1 MKKSKRN
8 TNLRI
13 KELGKYYKVFS
24 DFIYKH
30 SKLVIIS
37 IFVAL
42 SIFFSLEFYY
52 TKIWDYLVRIMDA
65 QFFFHGGT
73 YFEIPRAILE
83 SVIIGLYGFFMG
95 PFAIY
100 GFIITATIIF
110 FFAVYDFS
118 KAFKIKM
125 LLVLLILMN
134 PYIIFYTMQAGSE
147 LMVFSF
153 LILFVAEIKRGR
165 PFYAGLFFVLAF
177 LSKYYAIFFLI
188 LALFLIN
195 KDLKKSL
202 EKILIFIGSS
212 LLFISPYF
220 TYNLIFFHNFIYS
233 FASSIKENAG
243 GGLAPML
250 PSNLLSLIMEFAFLA
265 AVIAIIA
272 IRSLLFKSK
281 QDSTMHWIS
290 FKNKGLMLLI
300 VAFLIGTYI
309 FGISAPSLGGG
320 YRFILGAVIF
330 STLIVSLALNKR
342 DSGWM
347 FALTVIGIIFAV
359 FILMSFADDGHIN
372 KVEMQNAIALLRSV
386 YNTTNC
392 TVQSNDWV
400 EMNYYGLSA
409 TYPLYNA
416 SANTEYPILNFGPVN
431 TSYPLIKEENNF
443 YLYGYSTCKY
453 TPPIKLPGYFYFRI
467 NQSRADPGLAC
478 SYISERTFN
487 FVGHVCNDV
496 NNLFLKLVN

>member
-1 MKKSKRN
+1 MGKSKRN
-8 TNLRI
+8 VSLRI
-13 KELGKYYKVFS
+13 KELEKYYKVFS

-42 SIFFSLEFYY
+42 STFFSLEFYY
-52 TKIWDYLVRIMDA
+52 IKIWDYLVRIMDA

-100 GFIITATIIF
+100 GFIITATVIF
-110 FFAVYDFS
+110 FIAVYDFS
-118 KAFKIKM
+118 KAFNLKM

-153 LILFVAEIKRGR
+153 LILFVAEVKRGR
-165 PFYAGLFFVLAF
+165 AFYAGLFFVLAF

-195 KDLKKSL
+195 KDIKKSV
-202 EKILIFIGSS
+202 EKILVFIGSG

-220 TYNLIFFHNFIYS
+220 AYNLIFFHNFIYS
-233 FASSIKENAG
+233 FASSIKENAT
-243 GGLAPML
+243 GGLVPVL
-250 PSNLLSLIMEFAFLA
+250 PSNFLYIMMEFVFLA
-265 AVIAIIA
+265 AVIAIIV
-272 IRSLLFKSK
+272 IRSLLFKPK
-281 QDSTMHWIS
+281 ANGSTHWIS

-300 VAFLIGTYI
+300 VAFLIGAYI
-309 FGISAPSLGGG
+309 FGISAHSLGGG
-320 YRFILGAVIF
+320 YRFVLGAVIF
-330 STLIVSLALNKR
+330 LTLIVSLALNKS

-347 FALTVIGIIFAV
+347 FALAVIGIIFAV
-359 FILMSFADDGHIN
+359 FILMSFADDGYIN
-372 KVEMQNAIALLRSV
+372 KVQVQNAIALFKSV

-392 TVQSNDWV
+392 TVQSNHWV
-400 EMNYYGLSA
+400 ELDYYGFSA
-409 TYPLYNA
+409 TYPLYHA
-416 SANTEYPILNFGPVN
+416 SASTEYPILNFGPAN
-431 TSYPLIKEENNF
+431 TTYPLIKEENDV

-453 TPPIKLPGYFYFRI
+453 TPPIKLPGYFYYRI

-478 SYISERTFN
+478 SYISGKTFT
-487 FVGHVCNDV
+487 FTGEVCDDI
-496 NNLFLKLVN
+496 NNLLLKLVN